1 MTVDDIGQEGGEV
14 VGRWKEFHRQ
24 ELAEFDWKS
33 HGGLGLTTGSRFFFW
48 FTICAD
54 RQLTKRA
61 ELYSNLSGDSI
72 EPSPRREEGERV
84 EERVLL

>member
-1 MTVDDIGQEGGEV
+1 MAVGDIGQEGGEV
-14 VGRWKEFHRQ
+14 VSRWKELHRQ

-72 EPSPRREEGERV
+72 EPLSHGERT
-84 EERVLL
+84 RR